1 MLPYSLVGFGGCHMR
16 NCDGQRL
23 YSITLQILH
32 DLVKERD
39 AKIPFPDGSREH
51 SQWDVSSAVCLG
63 IDNLTL

>member
-1 MLPYSLVGFGGCHMR
+1 MR